1 MDVMTASAVATIPL
15 PTRLVGGTTSTPVSN
30 VAPAIAA
37 RALAKGKEFEALY
50 LNEMLNHMTAG
61 LAQNTGFD
69 GGHAEQQWRSLYNDQ
84 LGRAILAKGGLGIA
98 QTIAASL
105 IKAQETR

>member
-1 MDVMTASAVATIPL
+1 MTTSTIASIPL
-15 PTRLVGGTTSTPVSN
+15 PTRLVGGTASAIVSKSTPS
-30 VAPAIAA
+30 IAE

-50 LNEMLNHMTAG
+50 LNEMINHMTAG
-61 LAQNTGFD
+61 LVQDTGFD

-105 IKAQETR
+105 IRAQETRS